1 MNWFLIICIAF
12 GALLGILPTIITN
25 SIKKGVELQYWE
37 RDKHFRRASSWLL
50 VFAWVIIVWS
60 MVLPIKLI
68 VEQDKEIKELNERVD
83 SILMVGP
90 LPADTFNIEKENVD

>member
-1 MNWFLIICIAF
+1 
-12 GALLGILPTIITN
+12 
-25 SIKKGVELQYWE
+25 
-37 RDKHFRRASSWLL
+37 
-50 VFAWVIIVWS
+50 

>member
-1 MNWFLIICIAF
+1 MNWFLIACIVF
-12 GALLGILPTIITN
+12 GTLIGILPTIITN

-37 RDKHFRRASSWLL
+37 RDKHFSRASSWLL